1 MEQDRITGRLAD
13 SELFKGLS
21 RGGLT
26 QIASICRIERRSPG
40 EFVFRQGDLGEELY
54 VILEGLV
61 VLQRSLDLGGRSGK
75 ANIASLGRGRAL
87 GCWST
92 LLDGPRT
99 LMSSALCERPTTLAA
114 FKGSELMEF
123 MTHDKEIGY
132 LLLRNLCFL
141 LRERVIGAYGA
152 MERL

>member
-1 MEQDRITGRLAD
+1 MEQEEITGLLAD
-13 SELFKGLS
+13 SELFAGLS
-21 RGGLT
+21 LGGLRR
-26 QIASICRIERRSPG
+26 IASLCRIERRSPG
-40 EFVFRQGDLGEELY
+40 EFIFRQGDKGEELY
-54 VILEGLV
+54 VILEGTV

-99 LMSSALCERPTTLAA
+99 LMSSALCERPTSVAV
-114 FKGSELMEF
+114 FKGSELMEV
-123 MTHDKEIGY
+123 MSQDKEIGY